1 MAGKFGIPEGSSID
15 LPIQQIDDEAKKQE
29 LAIAKLTE
37 SKEWKELR
45 KHFEER
51 KAYYQLFLPGGQEV
65 KDKSLAEIGEMWM
78 VATKIIAEL
87 DAVIVTYEEI
97 AKSVRGN

>member
-1 MAGKFGIPEGSSID
+1 MKFGIPEGSSID

-29 LAIAKLTE
+29 LAITKLTE

-45 KHFEER
+45 KHFESR
-51 KAYYQLFLPGGQEV
+51 KEFYRSFLPGGGEV
-65 KDKSLAEIGEMWM
+65 KDVSLEEAGKMWM
-78 VATKIIAEL
+78 VANAIIAEL

-97 AKSVRGN
+97 AKSVRGD

>member
-1 MAGKFGIPEGSSID
+1 MKYGIPEGSSID

-29 LAIAKLTE
+29 LAITKLTE

-45 KHFEER
+45 KHFESR
-51 KAYYQLFLPGGQEV
+51 KEFYATFLPDGREV
-65 KDKSLAEIGEMWM
+65 KSVSLEEAGKMWM
-78 VATKIIAEL
+78 VANTIIAEL